1 MLLTGSMAVRR
12 RISRWMALVTRRT
25 WPLIQTALLPIANCA
40 QIGLTGWAASAAEGA
55 AYVRRAQSR
64 SSRTTGAAVSLIARL
79 LLGVEARI
87 DILLARCAAHQTCV
101 RY

>member
-25 WPLIQTALLPIANCA
+25 WPLIQTALPIASCA

-64 SSRTTGAAVSLIARL
+64 SSRTSGDAVSLIARL